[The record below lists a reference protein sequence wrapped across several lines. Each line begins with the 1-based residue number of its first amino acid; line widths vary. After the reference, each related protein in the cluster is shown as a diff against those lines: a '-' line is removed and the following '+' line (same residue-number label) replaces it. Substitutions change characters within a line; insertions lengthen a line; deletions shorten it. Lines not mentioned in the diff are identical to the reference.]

1 MSYIR
6 SEEGTKVQFKYS
18 MGRDFDTDKEIFET
32 RSFPKFKRNTD
43 DTVIRE
49 LGNLVGIV
57 IGAEDVDYFKA
68 YLVSTDEISE

>member
-1 MSYIR
+1 MKSAH
-6 SEEGTKVQFKYS
+6 STKIQFKYS
-18 MGRDFDTDKEIFET
+18 MGHDYDTDKEIFET

>member
-1 MSYIR
+1 MKSAY
-6 SEEGTKVQFKYS
+6 STKIQFKYS
-18 MGRDFDTDKEIFET
+18 MGHDYDTDKEIFET

-49 LGNLVGIV
+49 LGNLVGII

>member
-1 MSYIR
+1 MKSAY
-6 SEEGTKVQFKYS
+6 STKIQFKYS
-18 MGRDFDTDKEIFET
+18 MGHDYDTDKEIFET